1 MNSDSRTATEKFL
14 ALLSKLARVPK
25 AELDEQERKY
35 RKERGRTMAMKATL
49 KPKQEK

>member
-1 MNSDSRTATEKFL
+1 MNSDRRTAAEKFR

-35 RKERGRTMAMKATL
+35 RKERGRTMVMKATPQ
-49 KPKQEK
+49 PKKEK

>member
-1 MNSDSRTATEKFL
+1 MNSDRRTAAEEFR

-25 AELDEQERKY
+25 TELDEQERKY
-35 RKERGRTMAMKATL
+35 RKERGRTMVMEATP